1 MACIYGAASSVPKYN
16 MSPSTIHQ
24 VFQNKVF
31 DYDEKTLGKLSG
43 ILTTCDFTN
52 RPCCVDFS
60 QFTDERVRGDVY
72 PTAENLFSAAQIPF
86 RPSLTDRVKVWEQAV
101 KVFSVNK
108 KLCNLDN
115 KA

>member
-1 MACIYGAASSVPKYN
+1 

-24 VFQNKVF
+24 LFQNKVF

-72 PTAENLFSAAQIPF
+72 PTAENLFSAAQTPF